1 MGFVASCGPSTTTTP
16 PEKVSVDVTA
26 SKGGVVASKDGKA
39 SLNIPASAL
48 GKDTTITLEISAPAN
63 GSVTDVLDFGP
74 TGTKFSTPATLDVA
88 VDASKLVSGKKF
100 SLAVEE
106 NGKWVAIAG
115 STYANGKVSGPV
127 DHFSKYTIVLIDG
140 MAVLM
145 SQCQSEIDAYQACGG
160 DPVGTWSV
168 ADYCLRSRTLG
179 PDPFEGKCPN
189 FVGSI
194 DLKIAGDF
202 TITSTTTQFGEISSS
217 VTFGYKVPLTCFNNL
232 DAGFYLKDCAELQ
245 AVMSKKDGGT
255 QGTCAVV
262 GSVCDSALTEQQGTQ
277 PAQMA
282 KPFKYSGSNFIEEDG
297 GIGKGSFCVK
307 NNKLYVSTP
316 EADGGGNLVIFN
328 KK

>member
-1 MGFVASCGPSTTTTP
+1 MVGVAASCGPSTTTP
-16 PEKVSVDVTA
+16 PEKVSVEVTA
-26 SKGGVVASKDGKA
+26 SKGGVVASKDGKS

-48 GKDTTITLEISAPAN
+48 SKDTTITLEVSAPAN

-74 TGTKFSTPATLDVA
+74 SGTTFSTPATLDIA

-127 DHFSKYTIVLIDG
+127 AHFSKYTIVLIDG
-140 MAVLM
+140 MVVLM
-145 SQCQSEIDAYQACGG
+145 SQCQNEIDAYTACGG
-160 DPVGTWSV
+160 DVVGNWTV

-179 PDPFEGKCPN
+179 PDPFKGQCPGFEG
-189 FVGSI
+189 SAEI
-194 DLKIAGDF
+194 KITGDF
-202 TITSTTTQFGEISSS
+202 TITSTTTQFGALTSS
-217 VTFGYKVPLTCFNNL
+217 VTVGYKVPLSCFNNA
-232 DAGFYLKDCAELQ
+232 DAGFFYMDCAQLQ
-245 AVMSKKDGGT
+245 SALSKKDGGT

-262 GSVCDSALTEQQGTQ
+262 GSVCDCSLTDQQGMQ
-277 PAQMA
+277 AAQEP
-282 KPFKYSGSNFIEEDG
+282 KPYKVSGSNFIDADG
-297 GIGKGSFCVK
+297 GVSKGTFCVK